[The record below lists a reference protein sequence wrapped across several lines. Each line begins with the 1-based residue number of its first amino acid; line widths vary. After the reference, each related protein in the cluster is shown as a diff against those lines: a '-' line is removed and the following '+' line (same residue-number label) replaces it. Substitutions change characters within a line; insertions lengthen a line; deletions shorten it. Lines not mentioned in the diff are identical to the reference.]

1 MFYHRFVFNPVTEE
15 QEKHFVKKFNNGD
28 FVFFAEHKGPLF
40 DQLQEWIA
48 NGNETTEWVG

>member
-1 MFYHRFVFNPVTEE
+1 MFYHRFVINPVTEE

-28 FVFFAEHKGPLF
+28 FVFFVEHKGPLF

-48 NGNETTEWVG
+48 NGNETTEWIG